1 MIQEFLIAKDT
12 EDALKLK
19 RNNPKSVFYA
29 GGTEIN
35 RLNSTVDAKT
45 AISLAKLGLDTITD
59 EGNSIRIGS
68 MVTFQQ
74 LIESA
79 LVPQWLKQAASFCG
93 SFTKRNMATLGG
105 NLAMCSDHSYL
116 GPALLAS
123 RARVLTANL
132 TEAGS
137 YNEDNIPIR
146 EYHAYHT
153 QFSGTLLL
161 GVSLSKDAR
170 FVGSLRYANTVQ
182 SQAAV
187 TVGFGATKNGEGVI
201 DHVRVFAAVKGIGMQ
216 RLSAVENAIEN
227 GELTTKQDVQL
238 AVGHAIEAKDDSTG
252 TSSYKRYIAS
262 EGISQLFSNFI
273 SGGVK

>member
-35 RLNSTVDAKT
+35 RLNSTIGAKT
-45 AISLAKLGLDTITD
+45 AISLANLGLDSISD
-59 EGNSIRIGS
+59 EGKSIRIGS

-74 LIESA
+74 LVDSA
-79 LVPQWLKQAASFCG
+79 LVPQWLKDAALYCG
-93 SFTKRNMATLGG
+93 SFTKRNMATIGG
-105 NLAMCSDHSYL
+105 NMAMCSDHSYL
-116 GPALLAS
+116 GPVLLAS
-123 RARVLTANL
+123 RARILTANI
-132 TEAGS
+132 TEVLS

-161 GVSLSKDAR
+161 GFLLAKDSR
-170 FVGSLRYANTVQ
+170 FVSSLRYANTVQ
-182 SQAAV
+182 SQASV
-187 TVGFGATKNGEGVI
+187 TIGFGATKNGEGVI
-201 DHVRVFAAVKGIGMQ
+201 DHVRVFAAVKGTGLQ

-238 AVGHAIEAKDDSTG
+238 SAGHAIEAKDDSTG
-252 TSSYKRYIAS
+252 SSSYKRYIAG
-262 EGISQLFSNFI
+262 EGIGQLFSDFI
-273 SGGVK
+273 SGGAK

>member
-19 RNNPKSVFYA
+19 RNNPRSVFYA

-45 AISLAKLGLDTITD
+45 AISLAHLGLDTIVD
-59 EGNSIRIGS
+59 EGDSIRVGS

-74 LIESA
+74 LIDSA
-79 LVPQWLKQAASFCG
+79 LIPQWLKDSALYCG
-93 SFTKRNMATLGG
+93 SFTKRNMATIGG
-105 NLAMCSDHSYL
+105 NLALCSDHSYL
-116 GPALLAS
+116 APALLSS
-123 RARVLTANL
+123 RARALTANI
-132 TEAGS
+132 TEEGS

-146 EYHAYHT
+146 EYHAYHI

-161 GVSLSKDAR
+161 GFLIFKDSR
-170 FVGSLRYANTVQ
+170 FVGSLRYANTLQ

-187 TVGFGATKNGEGVI
+187 TVGFGAIKNGEGVI
-201 DHVRVFAAVKGIGMQ
+201 ESVRVFAAVRGIGLQ
-216 RLSAVENAIEN
+216 RLSTVENGIEN
-227 GELTTKQDVQL
+227 GEFTTKQDIQL

-252 TSSYKRYIAS
+252 SSAYKRYIAS
-262 EGISQLFSNFI
+262 EGIAQLFSNFI
-273 SGGVK
+273 AGGAK